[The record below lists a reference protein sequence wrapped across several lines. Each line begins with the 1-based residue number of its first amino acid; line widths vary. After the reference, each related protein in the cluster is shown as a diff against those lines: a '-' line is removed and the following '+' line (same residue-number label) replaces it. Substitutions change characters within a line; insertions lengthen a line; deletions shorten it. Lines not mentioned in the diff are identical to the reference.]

1 MTTQF
6 AVVDGLPTGL
16 TVTAKLFASASPDT
30 LVTGNTFA
38 FAEGANALGRYVV
51 TITRATLL
59 PAGDYTLR
67 LFVGAA
73 PIAVMDLV
81 FAGTANETATEAGV
95 ELDSAARVKLDAVQP
110 DYAPLLASGYT
121 APANSDITA
130 IKAKTDN
137 LPSDPADQSLIIVA
151 TDAVMARLGAPA
163 GLSMSADL
171 AAVKLET
178 GTTLPAQIAALNNLS
193 SAQVVSALG
202 SGTWATA
209 LPWNAAWDSEVQ
221 SEVQDAIEVN
231 NLDHLLKIAVDTNFA
246 TTVHL
251 DSVIGNIADN
261 GTAATFV
268 RTTDSLEAIRDNQS
282 SGGGGGDA
290 TLAKQTEILAA
301 VAGVTSSVASHA
313 ARLALEVQIQGF
325 PAVICRNSDYA
336 TETESEIRLTLLDL
350 TGTAIT
356 EIAGT
361 PVASLAWLFGMGTEA
376 APAII
381 AGAVTWDAGTS
392 ELVIQFARSVT
403 AAKPLGSITW
413 QIGVSTGSGAT
424 LKNRWLGG
432 GTTRLIERQF

>member
-1 MTTQF
+1 
-6 AVVDGLPTGL
+6 
-16 TVTAKLFASASPDT
+16 
-30 LVTGNTFA
+30 
-38 FAEGANALGRYVV
+38 
-51 TITRATLL
+51 
-59 PAGDYTLR
+59 
-67 LFVGAA
+67 
-73 PIAVMDLV
+73 MDLV